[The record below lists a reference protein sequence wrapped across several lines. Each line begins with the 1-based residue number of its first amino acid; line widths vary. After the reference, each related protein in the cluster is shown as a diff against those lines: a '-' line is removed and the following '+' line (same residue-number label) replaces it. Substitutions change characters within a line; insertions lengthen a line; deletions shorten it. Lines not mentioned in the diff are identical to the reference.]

1 MPKVSSLGH
10 VGLLVHDIE
19 RSKAFYRDVLGLTIS
34 DESDTGTVFMT
45 AQERDKEHHELQL
58 RPGRE
63 GADGGSIVTQ
73 ISFRCS
79 TLAELKAFYRDFVE
93 RGISIQFV
101 HSHGNAIGIYFT
113 DPDGNTVEVYWPT
126 GIDWPQ
132 PFRKPVDLTAADE
145 EILASLT

>member
-19 RSKAFYRDVLGLTIS
+19 RSKAFYRDVLGLTVS
-34 DESDTGTVFMT
+34 DESETGTVFMT
-45 AQERDKEHHELQL
+45 ARERDQEHHELQL

-63 GADGGSIVTQ
+63 GSESIVTQ
-73 ISFRCS
+73 LSFRCG
-79 TLAELKAFYRDFVE
+79 TLAELKAFHRDFLE
-93 RGISIQFV
+93 RGISIQHV
-101 HSHGNAIGIYFT
+101 NSHGNAIGIYFN

-145 EILASLT
+145 EILANLT

>member
-19 RSKAFYRDVLGLTIS
+19 RSKTFYRDVLGLTIS

-45 AQERDKEHHELQL
+45 AQERDQEHHELQL
-58 RPGRE
+58 RPGRQ
-63 GADGGSIVTQ
+63 DGQVVSQ
-73 ISFRCS
+73 ISFRCE
-79 TLAELKAFYRDFVE
+79 TLAELKAFHRDFVE
-93 RGISIQFV
+93 RDIPIQHV
-101 HSHGNAIGIYFT
+101 NSHGNAIGIYFN

-132 PFRKPVDLTAADE
+132 PFRKPVDLTQTDDV
-145 EILASLT
+145 ILANLT

>member
-45 AQERDKEHHELQL
+45 ARERHQEHHELQL
-58 RPGRE
+58 RPGRQ
-63 GADGGSIVTQ
+63 DGQVVSQ
-73 ISFRCS
+73 ISFRCE
-79 TLAELKAFYRDFVE
+79 TLAELKAFHRYFVE
-93 RGISIQFV
+93 RGISIQHV
-101 HSHGNAIGIYFT
+101 NSHGNAIGIYFN

-132 PFRKPVDLTAADE
+132 PFRKPVDLSQADDV
-145 EILASLT
+145 ILANLT

>member
-19 RSKAFYRDVLGLTIS
+19 RSKAFYRDVLGLTVS
-34 DESDTGTVFMT
+34 DESDTGTVFLT
-45 AQERDKEHHELQL
+45 AQERDQEHHELQL

-63 GADGGSIVTQ
+63 EGGSIVTQ
-73 ISFRCS
+73 ISFRCG
-79 TLAELKAFYRDFVE
+79 TLAELKAFHCDFVE
-93 RGISIQFV
+93 RGIPVQHV
-101 HSHGNAIGIYFT
+101 NSHGNAIGIYFT

-132 PFRKPVDLTAADE
+132 PFRKPVDLTQADDV
-145 EILASLT
+145 ILANLT

>member
-19 RSKAFYRDVLGLTIS
+19 RSKAFYRDVLGMTVS

-45 AQERDKEHHELQL
+45 AQERDQEHHELQL

-63 GADGGSIVTQ
+63 GDGSIVTQ
-73 ISFRCS
+73 LSFRCG
-79 TLAELKAFYRDFVE
+79 TLAELKAFHRDFLERGVPVE
-93 RGISIQFV
+93 RV
-101 HSHGNAIGIYFT
+101 ASHGNAIGIYLW

-132 PFRKPVDLTAADE
+132 PFRKPVDLSAADE
-145 EILASLT
+145 EILANLT

>member
-19 RSKAFYRDVLGLTIS
+19 RSKAFYRDVLGLTVS

-45 AQERDKEHHELQL
+45 AQERHQEHHELQL

-63 GADGGSIVTQ
+63 DGQVVSQ
-73 ISFRCS
+73 ISFRCE
-79 TLAELKAFYRDFVE
+79 TLAELKAFHHDFVK
-93 RGISIQFV
+93 RGISIQHV
-101 HSHGNAIGIYFT
+101 NSHGNAIGIYFN

-145 EILASLT
+145 EILANLT

>member
-34 DESDTGTVFMT
+34 DESDAGTVFMT

-63 GADGGSIVTQ
+63 GVDGGSIVTQ
-73 ISFRCS
+73 ISFRCG

-145 EILASLT
+145 EILANLT

>member
-19 RSKAFYRDVLGLTIS
+19 RSKAFYRDVLGLTVS

-45 AQERDKEHHELQL
+45 AQERHQEHHELQL

-63 GADGGSIVTQ
+63 DGQVVSQ
-73 ISFRCS
+73 ISFRCE
-79 TLAELKAFYRDFVE
+79 TLAELKAFHRDFVE
-93 RGISIQFV
+93 RGISIQHV
-101 HSHGNAIGIYFT
+101 NSHGNAIGIYFN

-145 EILASLT
+145 EILADLT

>member
-19 RSKAFYRDVLGLTIS
+19 RSKAFYRDVLGLTVS

-45 AQERDKEHHELQL
+45 ARERHQEHHELQL
-58 RPGRE
+58 RPGRQ
-63 GADGGSIVTQ
+63 DGQVVSQ
-73 ISFRCS
+73 ISFRCE
-79 TLAELKAFYRDFVE
+79 TLAELKAFHRDFVE
-93 RGISIQFV
+93 RGIAIQHV
-101 HSHGNAIGIYFT
+101 NSHGNAIGIYFN

-132 PFRKPVDLTAADE
+132 PFRKPVDLSQADDV
-145 EILASLT
+145 ILANLT

>member
-19 RSKAFYRDVLGLTIS
+19 RSKAFYRDVLGLTVS

-45 AQERDKEHHELQL
+45 AQARDQEHHELQL
-58 RPGRE
+58 RPGRGE
-63 GADGGSIVTQ
+63 GESIVTQ
-73 ISFRCS
+73 LSFRCG

-101 HSHGNAIGIYFT
+101 HSHGNAIGIYFN

-132 PFRKPVDLTAADE
+132 PFRKPVDLGQADDV
-145 EILASLT
+145 ILANLT

>member
-10 VGLLVHDIE
+10 VGVLVHDIE
-19 RSKAFYRDVLGLTIS
+19 RSKAFYRDVLGLTVS

-45 AQERDKEHHELQL
+45 AQERHQEHHELQL

-63 GADGGSIVTQ
+63 DGQVVSQ
-73 ISFRCS
+73 ISFRCE
-79 TLAELKAFYRDFVE
+79 TLAELKAFHRDFVK
-93 RGISIQFV
+93 RGIPIQHV
-101 HSHGNAIGIYFT
+101 NSHGNAIGIYFN

-132 PFRKPVDLTAADE
+132 PFRKPVDLTAADD
-145 EILASLT
+145 EILANLT